1 MSKEEAV
8 DQDQLRALCA
18 EASELIKR
26 HPGAVRRVSIGAGTY
41 HVDVELEPLP
51 AGTALVSN
59 GAPGAEAA
67 AAGPDGAAAPD
78 TRHAVVA
85 LLVGTF
91 YRSPEPGAAPFVEVG
106 DVVEAGQDVAIIE
119 AMKVMN
125 RIQSDVAGRVV
136 EILVE
141 DGEMVEFEQRLIVI
155 EPTGG
160 SEG

>member
-1 MSKEEAV
+1 MSSDDMSV

-51 AGTALVSN
+51 AGTSVVATAPALATPAGDEATS
-59 GAPGAEAA
+59 GA
-67 AAGPDGAAAPD
+67 D

-91 YRSPEPGAAPFVEVG
+91 YRSPEPGAAAFVDVG

-125 RIQSDVAGRVV
+125 RIQSDVAGRIV

-155 EPTGG
+155 EPTDG